1 VTRGYRIDSYDKARV
16 PKTEPNNHN
25 VKYMERKE
33 ARKWF
38 LGIIDSGVVGKLA
51 SMLIQEVAAH
61 AIV

>member
-1 VTRGYRIDSYDKARV
+1 
-16 PKTEPNNHN
+16 
-25 VKYMERKE
+25 MERKE

-51 SMLIQEVAAH
+51 SMLIQKVAAH